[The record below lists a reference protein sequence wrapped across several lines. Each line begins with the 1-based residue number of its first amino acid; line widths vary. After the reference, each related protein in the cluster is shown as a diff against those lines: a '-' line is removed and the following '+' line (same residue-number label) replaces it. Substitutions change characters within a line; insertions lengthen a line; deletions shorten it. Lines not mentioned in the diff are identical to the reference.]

1 MSKKNII
8 KINKVAKIAT
18 ADLPIPQRAKQ
29 PDMHFVFVRDY
40 NTETKKY
47 SVNICTHLSSW
58 NRTKKRYEYND
69 KQLNQVRKGN
79 VYPIPTNRSNFPFW
93 TGIKKK
99 VHYVDKGK
107 MYEFDCVK
115 IKGKHD
121 KNYTK
126 FFK

>member
-18 ADLPIPQRAKQ
+18 ADLPIPQHPKQ
-29 PDMHFVFVRDY
+29 PKMHFVFVRDY
-40 NTETKKY
+40 DTSTQTYN
-47 SVNICTHLSSW
+47 VNICTHLDKW
-58 NRTKKRYEYND
+58 NPVSRQNELNIP
-69 KQLNQVRKGN
+69 QLRQVRKGN
-79 VYPIPTNRSNFPFW
+79 VYPIPYNRSTFPKW

-99 VHYVDKGK
+99 VHTIPKGV
-107 MYEFDCVK
+107 MYDFDCVK
-115 IKGKHD
+115 ISNKHD

>member
-18 ADLPIPQRAKQ
+18 VDLPIPQRPKQ
-29 PDMHFVFVRDY
+29 PKMHFVFVRDY

-47 SVNICTHLSSW
+47 SVNICTHLDYK
-58 NRTKKRYEYND
+58 NRETGKIEYND
-69 KQLNQVRKGN
+69 SQLRQVKRGN
-79 VYPIPTNRSNFPFW
+79 VYPIPRNRANFPAW

-99 VHYVDKGK
+99 IHYIDKGK
-107 MYEFDCVK
+107 MYDFDEVK
-115 IKGKHD
+115 IRGNHD